1 MKHLDVEETKMIK
14 KERIMTFFALG
25 GFLVLDEMDKEQKEL
40 DEGSD
45 DG

>member
-1 MKHLDVEETKMIK
+1 
-14 KERIMTFFALG
+14 MTFFALG